1 MPVITGLRRTT
12 SRFPEFIARAS
23 LKPAWTALLA
33 VAVVAVLSRVH
44 CSGLIEATNIVFNP
58 ATVET
63 LSRVHCSGLIEAVRI
78 SRYRKRLALLSRVH
92 CSGLIEAMI
101 EQEHLQN
108 AVNAFPSSLLGPH

>member
-63 LSRVHCSGLIEAVRI
+63 LSRVHCSGLIEAPVRVKCCLH
-78 SRYRKRLALLSRVH
+78 SDQLSRVH
-92 CSGLIEAMI
+92 CSGLIEATTAAR
-101 EQEHLQN
+101 E
-108 AVNAFPSSLLGPH
+108 